1 MKLKLGYKLTLSY
14 VLVAIISVLTVALLA
29 NSLLQNH
36 FREYVLLKG
45 ENASKSIVN
54 DLERSYKD
62 LGKWDISAVKDIGSE
77 ALDIGFII
85 NIEDN
90 DKEVIWDAHEYDLY
104 RCENVIHSMSE
115 HMRMNFPAWKENYTV
130 NKYDIIVN
138 DKSVGTVSIGSYP
151 DYYSENDVLYLK
163 TLNKVLIYSSFIA
176 LIASIIVG
184 FLVTNNIVRPISKV
198 EKTTKDISKGNYNQ
212 RIEEKVDTIELDNL
226 IISIND
232 LAKSLQRQEEIR
244 KNLTKDVS
252 HELKTPLTSLQ
263 ITLEALIDGIIEPTN
278 ERLSICYEE
287 ILRLTRLVKDLEKLY
302 SYEQDYKDISKTK
315 FNIGEL
321 VQNVITNFESEY
333 KKKNIN
339 VNFNNIN
346 LTLNADKDKIT
357 QVIINLLSNA
367 IKYTNEGGSIKIK
380 LLQHNN
386 GIKLIVKDNGIG
398 IPDEDKEYIFE
409 RFYRVDKSRT
419 RLTGGAGI
427 GLSIVK
433 AIIDSHNGSIDIESI
448 EGDGTTFNVYIP
460 N

>member
-14 VLVAIISVLTVALLA
+14 ALVAIISVLTVALLA
-29 NSLLQNH
+29 NSLIQNH
-36 FREYVLLKG
+36 FRQYVLLKG
-45 ENASKSIVN
+45 ESANKSIVN

-62 LGKWDISAVKDIGSE
+62 FGKWDLSSVQDIGSE
-77 ALDIGFII
+77 ALDNGYIVGVK
-85 NIEDN
+85 NN
-90 DKEVIWDAHEYDLY
+90 GKEEIWDAHEYDLY
-104 RCENVIHSMSE
+104 RCGNVIHNMSE
-115 HMRMNFPAWKENYTV
+115 HMRMNFPTWKENYTV
-130 NKYDIIVN
+130 KNYDITVD
-138 DKSVGTVSIGSYP
+138 DKLVGTVSIGSFP

-176 LIASIIVG
+176 LVAAIIVG

-198 EKTTKDISKGNYNQ
+198 EKITKNISKGNYNQ
-212 RIEEKVDTIELDNL
+212 RIDEKVDTVELDNL

-232 LAKSLQRQEEIR
+232 LAKSLQKQEDIR

-263 ITLEALIDGIIEPTN
+263 ITLEAFIDGIIEPTK
-278 ERLSICYEE
+278 ERFSVCYEE
-287 ILRLTRLVKDLEKLY
+287 ILRLNRLVKDLEKLY
-302 SYEQDYKDISKTK
+302 SYEQDHSDINKTK
-315 FNIGEL
+315 FNMGEI
-321 VQNVITNFESEY
+321 VQNIITNFESEY
-333 KKKNIN
+333 KMKNITVSFSN
-339 VNFNNIN
+339 DN

-367 IKYTNEGGSIKIK
+367 IKYTNEGGNIEIRLFEHKT
-380 LLQHNN
+380 
-386 GIKLIVKDNGIG
+386 GIKLIVKDNGVG

-433 AIIDSHNGSIDIESI
+433 AIVDSHNGTIDVESK
-448 EGDGTTFNVYIP
+448 EGKGTIFSVYIS